1 MAVTG
6 RQACLMNSASFKNYF
21 KFVINC
27 LGKMTKMIQAG
38 LIIICLFFLLII
50 KESIIKIFLDFES
63 QKAWSCPAEP
73 MGTSAVNGRQESE
86 HQGGKE
92 TSFSCDIFV
101 LLNF

>member
-1 MAVTG
+1 
-6 RQACLMNSASFKNYF
+6 MNSASFKNYF
-21 KFVINC
+21 KLCFIINC

-50 KESIIKIFLDFES
+50 KEIIIKIFLDFES